1 MACAHFNAAGTTT
14 QVVQFDMFRTGIRV
28 AGMFVATLWL
38 GAPAVAAMDARAQ
51 VLNVDGVRVSLEFL
65 DSDFANGAEP
75 LVVWIKQS
83 LGIVSAY
90 YGQFPV
96 SDLRIRVSSA
106 RGGGVRNGT
115 TYGARGA
122 LIRITVGR
130 DVTQAELLNDWVLV
144 HEMTHLAL
152 PDVGPEHVWL
162 SEGVAVY
169 VEGVARAQAGNRPAA
184 EVWAEE
190 MRSMPR
196 GLPQVGDAGLD
207 HTHTWGRTYWGGAL
221 FCLLADVGIRQRTD
235 NRLGLQTALR
245 AVARAS
251 GGLISDWP
259 IERVFAV
266 GDAAV
271 GTKVLEDL
279 YARSKDTPLAT
290 DLPSLWHSLGIEPAD
305 GTVQLRDDAPLT
317 KIRDAIMR
325 APLDSALADSD
336 RSLP

>member
-1 MACAHFNAAGTTT
+1 MRAGW
-14 QVVQFDMFRTGIRV
+14 VFF
-28 AGMFVATLWL
+28 ATLWL
-38 GAPAVAAMDARAQ
+38 AGSCAAATDARPEL
-51 VLNVDGVRVSLEFL
+51 LNIDGVRVSLEFL
-65 DSDFANGAEP
+65 DSDFINGTDP
-75 LVVWIKQS
+75 LVTWINRS
-83 LGIVSAY
+83 LGIVAAY
-90 YGQFPV
+90 YGHFPV
-96 SDLRIRVSSA
+96 SDLRIRVSTTS
-106 RGGGVRNGT
+106 GGGVRHGT
-115 TYGARGA
+115 TFGAHGA

-130 DVTQAELLNDWVLV
+130 EVTQAELLSDWVLV

-184 EVWAEE
+184 EVWADEV
-190 MRSMPR
+190 RFMPR
-196 GLPQVGDAGLD
+196 GLPQSGDGGLD

-221 FCLLADVGIRQRTD
+221 FCLLADVEIRQRTD
-235 NRLGLQTALR
+235 NRLGLQSALR

-251 GGLISDWP
+251 GGLGSDWP

-271 GTKVLEDL
+271 GTKVLEEL

-290 DLPSLWHSLGIEPAD
+290 DLPALWQRLGIDPED
-305 GTVQLRDDAPLT
+305 GTIKLREDAPLG

-325 APLDSALADSD
+325 APLDSTLADSD
-336 RSLP
+336 RSTP

>member
-1 MACAHFNAAGTTT
+1 
-14 QVVQFDMFRTGIRV
+14 
-28 AGMFVATLWL
+28 
-38 GAPAVAAMDARAQ
+38 MDAHPQ

-65 DSDFANGAEP
+65 DSDFANGAAP
-75 LVVWIKQS
+75 LVVWVKRS
-83 LGIVSAY
+83 LGIVAGY
-90 YGQFPV
+90 YGHFPV

-106 RGGGVRNGT
+106 TGGGVRHGT
-115 TYGARGA
+115 TFGAHGA
-122 LIRITVGR
+122 LIRITAGR
-130 DVTQAELLNDWVLV
+130 DVTPAELLNDWVLV

-184 EVWAEE
+184 EVWAEAA
-190 MRSMPR
+190 RSMPR
-196 GLPQVGDAGLD
+196 GLPQAGDAGLD

-221 FCLLADVGIRQRTD
+221 FCLLADIGIRQRTG
-235 NRLGLQTALR
+235 NRKGLQSALR
-245 AVARAS
+245 AVTQAS
-251 GGLISDWP
+251 GGLVSDWP

-271 GTKVLEDL
+271 GTKVLEEL
-279 YARSKDTPLAT
+279 YARSKDAPLAT
-290 DLPSLWHSLGIEPAD
+290 DLPSLWRSLGIEPED
-305 GTVQLRDDAPLT
+305 GVVRLRDDAPLA

-336 RSLP
+336 RSTP